1 MEGYPASRQSEF
13 KLRLSPF
20 FFPFFFGGGGRG
32 RGGVGEGRCRHLFL
46 CCFVLF
52 VCLFV
57 LYNCLV
63 SSVQEVCDISCDK
76 P

>member
-1 MEGYPASRQSEF
+1 MEGYPASRQSEC

-20 FFPFFFGGGGRG
+20 FFIPFFFGGGG
-32 RGGVGEGRCRHLFL
+32 GGGGGALSSFVSLLFRIV
-46 CCFVLF
+46 CLF

-63 SSVQEVCDISCDK
+63 SSVQEVCDISFDK